1 MFTSIMTP
9 SASNGHVNSE
19 SDLKKLAAIKQLNAI
34 LPGLAADQKF
44 QEDLRKPMVRQN
56 NSALRLFIQYQDI
69 RLPSATA
76 TAEHHLRKSLI
87 M

>member
-44 QEDLRKPMVRQN
+44 QEDLRKPMVR
-56 NSALRLFIQYQDI
+56 
-69 RLPSATA
+69 
-76 TAEHHLRKSLI
+76 
-87 M
+87 